1 MSVDPASDVLKMHV
15 MNDLTIAKTAER
27 VLVIGGTSGIGRATV
42 ELLLARGAEVIA
54 AGRNVDRLGQLEAEL
69 PGARLLTRVLDAR
82 DLEAVSALVGELHNA
97 SPLTG
102 LVNLAG
108 AIALKPA
115 HRTSPADWA
124 NLVGQNLT
132 TAFATVRAAGAHLA
146 SNPSA
151 PSSRPASVVLVGTA
165 AARIGLPNHEAIA
178 ATKAGIEG
186 LVLSAAATYAK
197 RNLRFNAVAPGLTR
211 TPLAGVLA
219 TDPKMIEA
227 GLKQHPVG
235 RLGEPCDIA
244 RAIVWLLD
252 PDNAWVTG
260 QVLAVDGGL
269 STLKVPA

>member
-1 MSVDPASDVLKMHV
+1 MRVDADAEVLKMHV
-15 MNDLTIAKTAER
+15 MNDLTISKTAER

-42 ELLLARGAEVIA
+42 GQLLSRGAEVIA
-54 AGRNVDRLGQLEAEL
+54 AGRNADRLGLLAAEL
-69 PGARLLTRVLDAR
+69 AGQRLSTRVLDAR
-82 DLEAVSALVGELHNA
+82 ELDQVAELVGALHNEA
-97 SPLTG
+97 PLTG
-102 LVNLAG
+102 VVNLAG

-124 NLVGQNLT
+124 NMVGQNLT

-151 PSSRPASVVLVGTA
+151 QASRPVSVVLVSTA

-211 TPLAGVLA
+211 TPLAGALA
-219 TDPKMIEA
+219 TDPKMVEA
-227 GLKQHPVG
+227 GVKQHPVG
-235 RLGEPCDIA
+235 RLGEPDDIA
-244 RAIVWLLD
+244 RAIAFLLH
-252 PDNAWVTG
+252 PDNSWVTG

>member
-1 MSVDPASDVLKMHV
+1 MNV
-15 MNDLTIAKTAER
+15 MNDLTNAAQTSPIPER

-42 ELLLARGAEVIA
+42 VRLLERGAGVIA
-54 AGRNVDRLGQLEAEL
+54 AGRNEDRLGQLASEL
-69 PGARLLTRVLDAR
+69 ADLAALKGAHLSTRVLDAR
-82 DLEAVSALVGELHNA
+82 DLDAVSSLVGELHGA
-97 SPLTG
+97 APLTG

-124 NLVGQNLT
+124 NMVGQNLT

-151 PSSRPASVVLVGTA
+151 QANRPVSVVLVGTA

-178 ATKAGIEG
+178 ATKAGIDG

-211 TPLAGVLA
+211 TPLAGALA
-219 TDPKMIEA
+219 TDPKMVEA

-235 RLGEPCDIA
+235 RLGEPDDIA
-244 RAIVWLLD
+244 RAIAWLLD
-252 PDNAWVTG
+252 PDNSWVTG

>member
-1 MSVDPASDVLKMHV
+1 MHV
-15 MNDLTIAKTAER
+15 MNDFTNATQTSPNPER
-27 VLVIGGTSGIGRATV
+27 VLVIGGASGIGRATV
-42 ELLLARGAEVIA
+42 LRLLGRGAEVIA
-54 AGRNVDRLGQLEAEL
+54 AGRNEDRLGQLMTEL
-69 PGARLLTRVLDAR
+69 QTERLSTRVLDAR
-82 DLEAVSALVGELHNA
+82 ELDAVSALVGELHGA
-97 SPLTG
+97 APLTG

-115 HRTSPADWA
+115 HRTSPVDWA
-124 NLVGQNLT
+124 NMVGQNLT
-132 TAFATVRAAGAHLA
+132 TAFATVRAAGVHLA

-151 PSSRPASVVLVGTA
+151 QGNRPASVVLVGTA

-211 TPLAGVLA
+211 TPLAGALA
-219 TDPKMIEA
+219 TDPKMVEA

-235 RLGEPCDIA
+235 RLGEPDDIA
-244 RAIVWLLD
+244 RAIAWLLD
-252 PDNAWVTG
+252 PDNSWVTG

>member
-1 MSVDPASDVLKMHV
+1 MPVDLTGDVLKMDV

-42 ELLLARGAEVIA
+42 DLLLGRGAEVIA
-54 AGRNVDRLGQLEAEL
+54 AGRNADRLAQLEAEL
-69 PGARLLTRVLDAR
+69 SGARLLTRVLDAR
-82 DLEAVSALVGELHNA
+82 DLEAVSALVGELHGA
-97 SPLTG
+97 APLTG

-124 NLVGQNLT
+124 NMVAQNLT
-132 TAFATVRAAGAHLA
+132 TAFATVRAAGAHMA

-151 PSSRPASVVLVGTA
+151 GPTRPASVVLVGTA

-186 LVLSAAATYAK
+186 LVLSAAATYAR

-211 TPLAGVLA
+211 TPLAGPLA
-219 TDPKMIEA
+219 TDPKMVEA

-235 RLGEPCDIA
+235 RLGEPGDIA

-252 PDNAWVTG
+252 PDNSWVTG
-260 QVLAVDGGL
+260 QVLAIDGGL

>member
-1 MSVDPASDVLKMHV
+1 MHV
-15 MNDLTIAKTAER
+15 MNDLTNATQTPPTPER
-27 VLVIGGTSGIGRATV
+27 VLVIGGASGIGRATV
-42 ELLLARGAEVIA
+42 VRLLARGAEVIA
-54 AGRNVDRLGQLEAEL
+54 AGRNEDRLGQLAAEL
-69 PGARLLTRVLDAR
+69 AHLDEARLSTRVLDAR
-82 DLEAVSALVGELHNA
+82 DLDAVSALVGELHGA
-97 SPLTG
+97 APLTG

-124 NLVGQNLT
+124 NMVGQNLT

-151 PSSRPASVVLVGTA
+151 QGNRPASVVLVGTA

-211 TPLAGVLA
+211 TPLAGALA
-219 TDPKMIEA
+219 TDPKMVEA
-227 GLKQHPVG
+227 GLRQHPVG
-235 RLGEPCDIA
+235 RLGEPDDIA
-244 RAIVWLLD
+244 RAIAWLLD
-252 PDNAWVTG
+252 PDNSWVTG